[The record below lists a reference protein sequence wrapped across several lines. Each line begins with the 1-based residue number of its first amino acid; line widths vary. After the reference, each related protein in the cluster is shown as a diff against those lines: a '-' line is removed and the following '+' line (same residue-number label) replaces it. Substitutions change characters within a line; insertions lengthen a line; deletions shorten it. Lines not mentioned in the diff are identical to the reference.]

1 MSVRMSVRKATEEEV
16 LALIAQALQID
27 PGDLHPNSSSQDIVG
42 WSSMTTLQL
51 LALFDKQF
59 GLHLSAGDAQQLDS
73 VPRIMALLRNADRLA
88 A

>member
-1 MSVRMSVRKATEEEV
+1 MSMSDRKATEEEV

-42 WSSMTTLQL
+42 WSSMTILQL
-51 LALFDKQF
+51 LALFDEQLD
-59 GLHLSAGDAQQLDS
+59 LHLSAGDAQKLNS
-73 VPRIMALLRNADRLA
+73 VPGILALVRDAGRLA